1 MMTNLL
7 EDMVPS
13 KIAAIIA
20 YVAGTLL
27 LLAGT
32 TGSVGII
39 GTIIVYIIDTLG
51 GRTADILYIFLQILQ
66 LIADLGGAA
75 VIIGGSLI
83 FNDRR
88 TTGKFMILLGA
99 GMGLFGFLITLASAL
114 IHGWASTINFL
125 LLITQSIGWI
135 GVILAI
141 TATLIAK

>member
-1 MMTNLL
+1 
-7 EDMVPS
+7 MVSS
-13 KIAAIIA
+13 KIAALLA
-20 YVAGTLL
+20 YVGGTLL

-51 GRTADILYIFLQILQ
+51 GATAELLSILLQVLQ
-66 LIADLGGAA
+66 FIADLGGAA

-83 FNDRR
+83 LNDRR

-99 GMGLFGFLITLASAL
+99 GMGLFGFLITLASSL

-125 LLITQSIGWI
+125 LLVTQSIGWI

-141 TATLIAK
+141 SATVIVSWK